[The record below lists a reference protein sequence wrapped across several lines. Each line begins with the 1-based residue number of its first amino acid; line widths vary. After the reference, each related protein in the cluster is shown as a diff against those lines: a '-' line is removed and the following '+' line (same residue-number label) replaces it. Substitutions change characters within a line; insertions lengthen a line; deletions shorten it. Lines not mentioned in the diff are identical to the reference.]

1 MNKSIVLHHHRY
13 GTSTYIVE
21 HKCPAYDLPEDLLIE
36 ELEIDFEDGQ
46 EENIDVIPVPDD
58 EIVILSC

>member
-21 HKCPAYDLPEDLLIE
+21 HKCDTYDLPEDLLIK
-36 ELEIDFEDGQ
+36 ELEIEFEDNR
-46 EENIDVIPVPDD
+46 EENIDVIPIPDN
-58 EIVILSC
+58 EIVTLSC